1 MAAYNAAAYLRAAIE
16 SVLHQSFGDFE
27 FIIVDDGSTDATAGI
42 VGSYDDRRILVLRNP
57 ENLGLI
63 ASLNR
68 GLNQARGEFIAR
80 MDADDES
87 LAQRFEKQLR
97 FLDEHPEVGLCGTA
111 FDTMGDRSE
120 RWPVVHEPARL
131 KCQLL
136 FDTGISHP
144 TVMFRRELMLRHGLY
159 YDPAYRHA
167 EDYELWARFAE
178 VTEIAN
184 VPAVLLKYRLHPQS
198 ISHTNRDYQRQLS
211 DGIRRRMLDRLGV
224 SADEREMRIHTTLMR
239 GAPHTLALD
248 VDEAE
253 AWLVRMLRANRR
265 SRYCDQGALSSLLYE
280 LWFMLCR
287 AQRGRLRSAG
297 LRFVRSPVAQQL
309 PVPNRLADSGRLFL
323 MPRS

>member
-16 SVLHQSFGDFE
+16 SVLRQSFGDFE
-27 FIIVDDGSTDATAGI
+27 FIIVDDGSTDATAEI
-42 VGSYDDRRILVLRNP
+42 VASYDDRRILVLRNP

-68 GLNQARGEFIAR
+68 GLSQARGEFIAR

-97 FLDEHPEVGLCGTA
+97 FLDEHPDVGLCGTA

-253 AWLVRMLRANRR
+253 AWLVRMLRANRG
-265 SRYCDQGALSSLLYE
+265 SRYCDQAALSSLLYE
-280 LWFMLCR
+280 LWFKLCR